1 MQNKQR
7 TVCMKLTFYL
17 INFKDI
23 PTFAIHLPR
32 SLKSLKE
39 RGCLGGNQTSL
50 FIKSVTIIVL
60 PILTIEDY

>member
-17 INFKDI
+17 TNFKDM

-32 SLKSLKE
+32 SLKSLIE
-39 RGCLGGNQTSL
+39 RGCFGGNKTSL
-50 FIKSVTIIVL
+50 FIKSVTIILL
-60 PILTIEDY
+60 PIPTI